1 MARGFSARRLRPG
14 NPVNTRRHGSKE
26 AIVAH
31 RERHSKPRTL
41 KVRVGFEPS
50 RLSPDWVA
58 QAYERLVPMTRRV
71 IPLTSPPRQLGDA
84 RARPQEGRRQ
94 A

>member
-1 MARGFSARRLRPG
+1 MVRAFSARRLRLG
-14 NPVNTRRHGSKE
+14 SPVTTPRHGSKE

-31 RERHSKPRTL
+31 RERHSKPWAL
-41 KVRVGFEPS
+41 KVRVRFEPS

-58 QAYERLVPMTRRV
+58 QAYARLVPMTRRV
-71 IPLTSPPRQLGDA
+71 IPRTPPTRQVGGA
-84 RARPQEGRRQ
+84 QVRPQEERRQ